1 MQLEFRRFQ
10 QADYPEY
17 AAWFVDAGLDRQLG
31 PMDQAWLDAVLGQPE
46 SEGVTWAVFRG
57 EELVAVLEIVFGV
70 LDDPP
75 TGITGLAV
83 KPTLR
88 RQGIGMAVLHQLLEQ
103 HHRQG
108 LHQHVAY
115 VATHNEAARRCI
127 ERIGFV
133 PTSAPNEHGY
143 VEFQLG

>member
-1 MQLEFRRFQ
+1 MELEFRRFQ
-10 QADYPEY
+10 QTNYPEY
-17 AAWFVDAGLDRQLG
+17 AAWFGDPELDRQLG

-46 SEGVTWAVFRG
+46 SEGMTWAVFRNA
-57 EELVAVLEIVFGV
+57 ELVAVIEIIFGAP
-70 LDDPP
+70 DDPP
-75 TGITGLAV
+75 ICIAGIAT
-83 KPTLR
+83 KPTLCK
-88 RQGIGMAVLHQLLEQ
+88 QGIATAVLKQLLDQ
-103 HHRQG
+103 HHSQG

-115 VATHNEAARRCI
+115 VAIHNEAARRCI